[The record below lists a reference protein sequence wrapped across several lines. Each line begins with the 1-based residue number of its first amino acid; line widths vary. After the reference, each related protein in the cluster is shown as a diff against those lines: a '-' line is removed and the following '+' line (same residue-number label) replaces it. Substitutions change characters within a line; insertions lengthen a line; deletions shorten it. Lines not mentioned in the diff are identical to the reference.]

1 MFAPVQLLDPLRL
14 VHGTR
19 SDRYDCPDLATLD
32 RHITHL
38 RRRIARLGGQVPD
51 VAEACRADIDRL
63 LDHRSWLTLPMAVDR
78 SVEDG
83 ADADRVQPRARPTG
97 RPSGGRQRDAGRAAA
112 GGSRVAGV
120 RVRRLRLVDDER
132 TR

>member
-78 SVEDG
+78 PVERRRRRR
-83 ADADRVQPRARPTG
+83 RVQRPRPADGSTLR
-97 RPSGGRQRDAGRAAA
+97 RSAA
-112 GGSRVAGV
+112 
-120 RVRRLRLVDDER
+120 
-132 TR
+132 